1 MNASRAA
8 TLVYHRRMSVDACRP
23 RPSRWS
29 PTATGRSPITSRSRS
44 EGRRPDGR
52 MDAHR
57 RTSRRQD
64 GRGGAEVDR
73 DAPDFT
79 FQVFSVQRRTVHER
93 PPRLYDLT
101 GLQKD
106 MSRLHGLTA
115 ARTLAA
121 LQSLG
126 TRRSWRPIRA
136 PIRSISRTT
145 TLDTLRE
152 ILGKGPGASMDS
164 SAWKTFLPLH
174 GST

>member
-1 MNASRAA
+1 M
-8 TLVYHRRMSVDACRP
+8 
-23 RPSRWS
+23 
-29 PTATGRSPITSRSRS
+29 
-44 EGRRPDGR
+44 
-52 MDAHR
+52 
-57 RTSRRQD
+57 
-64 GRGGAEVDR
+64 

-121 LQSLG
+121 LQSLYEKKLA
-126 TRRSWRPIRA
+126 TIRA
-136 PIRSISRTT
+136 PTRSTSRTT
-145 TLDTLRE
+145 TSTRCE
-152 ILGKGPGASMDS
+152 ILRRVRGASMDS

>member
-1 MNASRAA
+1 M
-8 TLVYHRRMSVDACRP
+8 
-23 RPSRWS
+23 
-29 PTATGRSPITSRSRS
+29 
-44 EGRRPDGR
+44 
-52 MDAHR
+52 
-57 RTSRRQD
+57 
-64 GRGGAEVDR
+64 

-121 LQSLG
+121 LQSLYEKKLA
-126 TRRSWRPIRA
+126 TYP
-136 PIRSISRTT
+136 RTDSQYIT
-145 TLDTLRE
+145 HDDLDTLRD
-152 ILGKGPGASMDS
+152 LAKGPGASMDS